1 MKLKSPEAPKF
12 APFSCCEI
20 QPIASSTRGAN
31 KRQAPKRLPQQKMA
45 TPFFTPALEDIG
57 PDAGPKADAAPA
69 GQYPDELAPFWGFV
83 CIVSW
88 LASLDQGNF
97 FPADQAQ
104 RPSSTALDAL
114 AEEEEKS
121 AVATA
126 HDDEDALLPY
136 GAFKAIVE
144 SCAPADPDEP
154 APPFHKPLHA
164 PHAEAAALA
173 PYLAGLDPDDEAPLL
188 PYLAFVALAH
198 LLFHDAATA
207 FAAKTT
213 ESSALFF
220 ASLWRP
226 IEFMLA
232 PFSASR
238 EPAAGQ
244 KKTRSSED
252 LASLA
257 GRKLFGGD
265 AQRSVRVRT
274 AL

>member
-1 MKLKSPEAPKF
+1 MKDLSKHAKHVL
-12 APFSCCEI
+12 I
-20 QPIASSTRGAN
+20 
-31 KRQAPKRLPQQKMA
+31 
-45 TPFFTPALEDIG
+45 
-57 PDAGPKADAAPA
+57 
-69 GQYPDELAPFWGFV
+69 
-83 CIVSW
+83 
-88 LASLDQGNF
+88 
-97 FPADQAQ
+97 
-104 RPSSTALDAL
+104 
-114 AEEEEKS
+114 
-121 AVATA
+121 
-126 HDDEDALLPY
+126 LL
-136 GAFKAIVE
+136 
-144 SCAPADPDEP
+144 
-154 APPFHKPLHA
+154 
-164 PHAEAAALA
+164 
-173 PYLAGLDPDDEAPLL
+173 
-188 PYLAFVALAH
+188 
-198 LLFHDAATA
+198 AATA

>member
-1 MKLKSPEAPKF
+1 M
-12 APFSCCEI
+12 
-20 QPIASSTRGAN
+20 
-31 KRQAPKRLPQQKMA
+31 PQQKMA

-114 AEEEEKS
+114 AEEEEEKS

-126 HDDEDALLPY
+126 HDDDDALLPY

>member
-1 MKLKSPEAPKF
+1 
-12 APFSCCEI
+12 
-20 QPIASSTRGAN
+20 
-31 KRQAPKRLPQQKMA
+31 MA

-114 AEEEEKS
+114 AEEEGEEKS

-126 HDDEDALLPY
+126 HDDDDALLPY

-198 LLFHDAATA
+198 LLFHDAATT
-207 FAAKTT
+207 FVAKTT

>member
-1 MKLKSPEAPKF
+1 
-12 APFSCCEI
+12 
-20 QPIASSTRGAN
+20 
-31 KRQAPKRLPQQKMA
+31 MA

-114 AEEEEKS
+114 AEEQEEEKS

-126 HDDEDALLPY
+126 HDDDDALLPY

-198 LLFHDAATA
+198 LFFHDAATT
-207 FAAKTT
+207 FVAKTT